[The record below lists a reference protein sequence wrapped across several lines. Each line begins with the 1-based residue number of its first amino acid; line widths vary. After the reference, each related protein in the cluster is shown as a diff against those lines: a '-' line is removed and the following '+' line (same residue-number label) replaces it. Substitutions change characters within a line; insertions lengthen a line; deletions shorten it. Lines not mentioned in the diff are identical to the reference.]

1 MTPIRRRI
9 WTPKLVGSTLLVLA
23 VVMLLG
29 TSWLGV
35 LLVQQTRTLRSSV
48 ASTQQAVDANF
59 RTLGQTQRELLR
71 LRAHVITTPVDPA
84 ATANAEAFVDQRVQ
98 EGALAY
104 QGQTLG
110 SDALLERSAA
120 LAEQWRTQVRP
131 RLDAALATG
140 DPAQFAAVAADLV
153 ELEQQYNQLV
163 SDSEINRKMRA
174 ARANEETRQLLGQ
187 TDTLMVWLG
196 VTTVGFVVFLAVAGY
211 ASQRARR
218 QRERAAA
225 EMVALNAELRTHAL
239 VVHATD
245 NLVIITDEAGRIEWV
260 NDAFVRTTGHPL
272 AEALGRRPGE
282 LLQGPDTD
290 PDTVAMMREAL
301 ARDEGFVAE
310 VLNYAASGRQ
320 YWVHIEAHPVRND
333 AGRVNR
339 YVAIQTDVTER
350 RLTEQQ
356 LREATDTAL
365 SLAEEKSAFLA
376 TMSHEIRTPLNAVL
390 GVTSLLQGTRL
401 DPEQQEYV
409 DTAERSGTLLLAVVN
424 DVLDFSAL
432 DSGRVAIETRQ
443 FSVRDVME
451 DVRSLFATTASGRG
465 LELDVRVADDIPAIV
480 QGDEGRIRQVLLNL
494 VGNALKF
501 TDKGGVWVTV
511 ERADADSN
519 PAHPSTNAALRFAI
533 RDSGIGIDKDR
544 QDRIF
549 LPFTQVDA
557 STTRRFGGTGLGLSI
572 CRLIADHLGGTL
584 DVVSTPGAG
593 SVFTFSVPLNLAAS
607 EIAAVAEPGT
617 VTAQGPAVKDLRVLL
632 AEDDPTNRMVA
643 LRMLTR
649 LGVTADVA
657 KDGMEAV
664 EAIRNKDFDVVL
676 MDVHM
681 PRLDGVAACATV
693 RAEATPE
700 RVMPKIV
707 AVTAN
712 ALEGDSERLIAA
724 GMDGYLS
731 KPITLSAIRDL
742 LSTIAAGNPLPGVR
756 NTAPRSGEPSLL

>member
-1 MTPIRRRI
+1 MTPTRRRI

-23 VVMLLG
+23 VAMLLA
-29 TSWLGV
+29 TSWLGI

-59 RTLGQTQRELLR
+59 RTLGQAQRELLR
-71 LRAHVITTPVDPA
+71 LRAHLITTPVDPA
-84 ATANAEAFVDQRVQ
+84 ATAVAEALVDQRVQ
-98 EGALAY
+98 EGELPY

-110 SDALLERSAA
+110 SEVLLERSAA
-120 LAEQWRTQVRP
+120 LADQWRTTVRP

-140 DPAQFAAVAADLV
+140 DTAKFGAVAADLV

-174 ARANEETRQLLGQ
+174 ARANEETRELLGQ
-187 TDTLMVWLG
+187 TDTLMIGLA

-211 ASQRARR
+211 ASQRSRR
-218 QRERAAA
+218 QREKAAA

-245 NLVIITDEAGRIEWV
+245 NLVIITDESGRIEWV
-260 NDAFVRTTGHPL
+260 NDAFVRTTGYPL
-272 AEALGRRPGE
+272 DQALGRRPGE

-390 GVTSLLQGTRL
+390 GVTSLLQGTLL

-451 DVRSLFATTASGRG
+451 DIRSLFATAASGRD
-465 LELDVRVADDIPAIV
+465 LALDVRVADDIPAVV

-501 TDKGGVWVTV
+501 TDRGGVWVTV
-511 ERADADSN
+511 ERSN
-519 PAHPSTNAALRFAI
+519 PGPHDAQPTTDGALRFAI
-533 RDSGIGIDKDR
+533 RDTGIGIDKDR

-584 DVVSTPGAG
+584 EVTSTPGAG
-593 SVFTFSVPLNLAAS
+593 SVFTFSVPLRL
-607 EIAAVAEPGT
+607 AEPQIDALPEPGSAA
-617 VTAQGPAVKDLRVLL
+617 AQGPAVADLRVLL

-657 KDGMEAV
+657 TDGLEAV
-664 EAIRNKDFDVVL
+664 QAIRKNDFDVVL

-681 PRLDGVAACATV
+681 PRLDGVAACAQV
-693 RAEATPE
+693 RAEASSE

-742 LSTIAAGNPLPGVR
+742 LSAIAAGNPLPGAR
-756 NTAPRSGEPSLL
+756 NPAPRSAEPSTV